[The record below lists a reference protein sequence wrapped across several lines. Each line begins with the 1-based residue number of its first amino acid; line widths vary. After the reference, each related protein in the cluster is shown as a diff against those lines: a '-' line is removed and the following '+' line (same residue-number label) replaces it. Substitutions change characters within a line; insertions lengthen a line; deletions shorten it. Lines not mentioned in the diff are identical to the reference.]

1 MFTALSE
8 RLTATLK
15 RLTGRGVLSEQDVTE
30 ALREIRRHLLE
41 ADVSFEVTTGF
52 VERVRERAVGVI
64 AVKSVSPGQQ
74 VAKLVHDELARM
86 LGASDEDLA
95 RKVGAQHAAP
105 LQFAP
110 VGPTV
115 ILLVGLQGSGKTT
128 TAAKL
133 ARRLKLE
140 QKAPGLVAADPY
152 RPAAGDQLRQLVE
165 QVGVQVFPREQ
176 GAGSGTVLEVVQQA
190 VREAEKARCRTVIVD
205 TAGRLQIDAEL
216 MDELKALRA
225 ATSPREVLLVAD
237 GMTGQDAVR
246 IARGFHEGVGL
257 TGAILTK
264 LDGDARGGAAL
275 SIHGVTGVPIKFI
288 GTGEN
293 VGAQHAAPLLEPFD
307 PVRMAGRIL
316 GQGDVVALVE
326 KAAATI
332 DAEAAERLE
341 KKARSKQGM
350 DLADFLVALKQM
362 QAMGP
367 IKQVL
372 GLLPGVN
379 ARALKAVNA
388 DDKRLKHVE
397 AIVLSMTPD
406 ERTDPSIL
414 TGSRR
419 LRIAKGAGRT
429 VQEVNRLLEQFQQM
443 RKLLKRTWARY
454 GNSHSAAARGTE
466 GAELLPDRRRGFALS
481 PRRAVRR
488 DLGPLQPAHQSRR
501 HPRGCGASARLARQ
515 GGPPDRH
522 GPLAAEEGGSAGQT
536 TRVVGRVRKPHGQR
550 GEVAVFPLVENP
562 GAVFTPKARLLVV
575 NEERQVVAGPLVVAR
590 RRAYHREWLL
600 SFVGVKS
607 RADVEPWREHFVAVE
622 ETDADD

>member
-74 VAKLVHDELARM
+74 VAKLVHDEIARM

-152 RPAAGDQLRQLVE
+152 RPAAGEQLRQLGE
-165 QVGVQVFPREQ
+165 QVGVPVFGR
-176 GAGSGTVLEVVQQA
+176 ASDGSSPTDVVGLVQQA

-225 ATSPREVLLVAD
+225 ATTPREVLLVAD

-246 IARGFHEGVGL
+246 IARGFQEGVGL

-288 GTGEN
+288 GVGEH
-293 VGAQHAAPLLEPFD
+293 VGAQHAAPQLEPFD

-326 KAAATI
+326 KAAATM
-332 DAEAAERLE
+332 DAEAAQGLER
-341 KKARSKQGM
+341 KARSKRGM
-350 DLADFLVALKQM
+350 DLADFLIALKQM

-379 ARALKAVNA
+379 AQALKAVNA

-406 ERTDPSIL
+406 ERADPSIL
-414 TGSRR
+414 SGSRR

-443 RKLLKRTWARY
+443 RKLLKRT
-454 GNSHSAAARGTE
+454 
-466 GAELLPDRRRGFALS
+466 
-481 PRRAVRR
+481 
-488 DLGPLQPAHQSRR
+488 
-501 HPRGCGASARLARQ
+501 
-515 GGPPDRH
+515 
-522 GPLAAEEGGSAGQT
+522 
-536 TRVVGRVRKPHGQR
+536 
-550 GEVAVFPLVENP
+550 
-562 GAVFTPKARLLVV
+562 
-575 NEERQVVAGPLVVAR
+575 
-590 RRAYHREWLL
+590 
-600 SFVGVKS
+600 
-607 RADVEPWREHFVAVE
+607 
-622 ETDADD
+622 

>member
-74 VAKLVHDELARM
+74 VAKLVHDEIAAL
-86 LGASDEDLA
+86 LGGTKRTLD
-95 RKVGAQHAAP
+95 
-105 LQFAP
+105 FAP

-152 RPAAGDQLRQLVE
+152 RPAAGEQLRQLGE
-165 QVGVQVFPREQ
+165 QIGVQVFPREQ
-176 GAGSGTVLEVVQQA
+176 GAGSGTVLEVVQQV

-205 TAGRLQIDAEL
+205 TAGRLQMDAEL

-246 IARGFHEGVGL
+246 IARGFQEGVGL

-288 GTGEN
+288 GVGEH

-316 GQGDVVALVE
+316 GQVDVVALVE
-326 KAAATI
+326 KAAATM
-332 DAEAAERLE
+332 DAEAAQRLE
-341 KKARSKQGM
+341 RKARSKRGM

-379 ARALKAVNA
+379 AQALKAVTA
-388 DDKRLKHVE
+388 DDKRLRHVE

-406 ERTDPSIL
+406 ERADPSIL

-419 LRIAKGAGRT
+419 LRNAKGAGRT

-443 RKLLKRTWARY
+443 RKLLKRT
-454 GNSHSAAARGTE
+454 
-466 GAELLPDRRRGFALS
+466 
-481 PRRAVRR
+481 
-488 DLGPLQPAHQSRR
+488 
-501 HPRGCGASARLARQ
+501 
-515 GGPPDRH
+515 
-522 GPLAAEEGGSAGQT
+522 
-536 TRVVGRVRKPHGQR
+536 
-550 GEVAVFPLVENP
+550 
-562 GAVFTPKARLLVV
+562 
-575 NEERQVVAGPLVVAR
+575 
-590 RRAYHREWLL
+590 
-600 SFVGVKS
+600 
-607 RADVEPWREHFVAVE
+607 
-622 ETDADD
+622 

>member
-8 RLTATLK
+8 RLTAALK

-41 ADVSFEVTTGF
+41 ADVSFEVTQGF
-52 VERVRERAVGVI
+52 VERVRERAIGAI
-64 AVKSVSPGQQ
+64 AVKTVSPGQQ
-74 VAKLVHDELARM
+74 VVKLVHDEIARM

-95 RKVGAQHAAP
+95 RKVGARHAAP

-140 QKAPGLVAADPY
+140 QKAPGLVAADLS
-152 RPAAGDQLRQLVE
+152 RPAAREQLEQLGA
-165 QVGVQVFPREQ
+165 QVGVPVFPGER
-176 GAGSGTVLEVVQQA
+176 GAGSDTVLGLVQQA

-225 ATSPREVLLVAD
+225 ATQPREVLLVAD

-246 IARGFHEGVGL
+246 IARGFQDGVGL

-307 PVRMAGRIL
+307 PVRIAGRIL

-326 KAAATI
+326 QAAAGI
-332 DAEAAERLE
+332 DAEAAQRLE
-341 KKARSKQGM
+341 RKVRSKQGM

-379 ARALKAVNA
+379 AQALRAVNA

-397 AIVLSMTPD
+397 AIVLSMTPA
-406 ERTDPSIL
+406 ERADPGIL
-414 TGSRR
+414 SGSRK
-419 LRIAKGAGRT
+419 LRIAKGAGRP
-429 VQEVNRLLEQFQQM
+429 VQEVNRLLDQFQQM
-443 RKLLKRTWARY
+443 RKLMKRM
-454 GNSHSAAARGTE
+454 
-466 GAELLPDRRRGFALS
+466 
-481 PRRAVRR
+481 
-488 DLGPLQPAHQSRR
+488 
-501 HPRGCGASARLARQ
+501 
-515 GGPPDRH
+515 
-522 GPLAAEEGGSAGQT
+522 
-536 TRVVGRVRKPHGQR
+536 
-550 GEVAVFPLVENP
+550 
-562 GAVFTPKARLLVV
+562 
-575 NEERQVVAGPLVVAR
+575 
-590 RRAYHREWLL
+590 
-600 SFVGVKS
+600 
-607 RADVEPWREHFVAVE
+607 
-622 ETDADD
+622 

>member
-8 RLTATLK
+8 RLTATLT

-115 ILLVGLQGSGKTT
+115 ILLVGLQGSGKTA

-152 RPAAGDQLRQLVE
+152 RPAAVEQLRQLGE
-165 QVGVQVFPREQ
+165 QIGVQVFPREQ

-205 TAGRLQIDAEL
+205 TAGRLQIDADL

-246 IARGFHEGVGL
+246 IARGFQEGVGL
-257 TGAILTK
+257 TGVILTK
-264 LDGDARGGAAL
+264 LDGDARRGAAL
-275 SIHGVTGVPIKFI
+275 SIHGVTGVPSKFI
-288 GTGEN
+288 GVGEH
-293 VGAQHAAPLLEPFD
+293 VGAQHAAPQLEPFD
-307 PVRMAGRIL
+307 AVRIAGRIL

-326 KAAATI
+326 RAAAAV
-332 DAEAAERLE
+332 DGEEAKRLE
-341 KKARSKQGM
+341 RKARSKKGM
-350 DLADFLVALKQM
+350 DLEDFLVALRQM
-362 QAMGP
+362 QQMGP
-367 IKQVL
+367 LKQVL
-372 GLLPGVN
+372 ALLPGVP
-379 ARALKAVNA
+379 AKALQGLRGGG
-388 DDKRLKHVE
+388 DERRIKHVE

-406 ERTDPSIL
+406 ERADPSVL
-414 TGSRR
+414 NGSRR
-419 LRIAKGAGRT
+419 LRIAKGWGRP
-429 VQEVNRLLEQFQQM
+429 VQEVNRLLGQFQQV
-443 RKLLKRTWARY
+443 RKLHKRT
-454 GNSHSAAARGTE
+454 
-466 GAELLPDRRRGFALS
+466 
-481 PRRAVRR
+481 
-488 DLGPLQPAHQSRR
+488 
-501 HPRGCGASARLARQ
+501 
-515 GGPPDRH
+515 
-522 GPLAAEEGGSAGQT
+522 
-536 TRVVGRVRKPHGQR
+536 
-550 GEVAVFPLVENP
+550 
-562 GAVFTPKARLLVV
+562 
-575 NEERQVVAGPLVVAR
+575 
-590 RRAYHREWLL
+590 
-600 SFVGVKS
+600 
-607 RADVEPWREHFVAVE
+607 
-622 ETDADD
+622 

>member
-74 VAKLVHDELARM
+74 VAKLVHDEIAAL
-86 LGASDEDLA
+86 LGGTKRTLD
-95 RKVGAQHAAP
+95 
-105 LQFAP
+105 FAP

-152 RPAAGDQLRQLVE
+152 RPAAGEQLRQLGE

-246 IARGFHEGVGL
+246 IARGFQEGVGL

-275 SIHGVTGVPIKFI
+275 SIHGVTGVPIKYV
-288 GTGEN
+288 GVGEKPD
-293 VGAQHAAPLLEPFD
+293 ALEPFN
-307 PVRMAGRIL
+307 PVQVAGRIL

-326 KAAATI
+326 KAAATM
-332 DAEAAERLE
+332 DAEAAQRLE
-341 KKARSKQGM
+341 RKARSKRGM

-379 ARALKAVNA
+379 AQALKAVNA

-443 RKLLKRTWARY
+443 RKLLKRT
-454 GNSHSAAARGTE
+454 
-466 GAELLPDRRRGFALS
+466 
-481 PRRAVRR
+481 
-488 DLGPLQPAHQSRR
+488 
-501 HPRGCGASARLARQ
+501 
-515 GGPPDRH
+515 
-522 GPLAAEEGGSAGQT
+522 
-536 TRVVGRVRKPHGQR
+536 
-550 GEVAVFPLVENP
+550 
-562 GAVFTPKARLLVV
+562 
-575 NEERQVVAGPLVVAR
+575 
-590 RRAYHREWLL
+590 
-600 SFVGVKS
+600 
-607 RADVEPWREHFVAVE
+607 
-622 ETDADD
+622 